1 MINFYNIGK
10 QNIKF
15 EKNFF
20 KKIKEINNS
29 GRYILSKNASEF
41 EKKFSRITQ
50 SKYCVAVGNC
60 LDAIRLTFEAYK
72 ILEILKENDEV
83 IVPANTYIATILGI
97 SQSKL
102 KPVLIDPEPL
112 TYNISLDGIKKAV
125 TKKTKAILAVDLYG
139 QPADLINIK
148 RFAKKNKLLLLEDA
162 AQAHG
167 ALINNKPIG
176 SISDAT
182 FFSFFPGK
190 ILGAF
195 GDAGA
200 ITTQNKKLRDVLV
213 SIRNYGEEY
222 YHQLNKRKYKNRYIG
237 FNSRLDELQAAA
249 LNLKL
254 KTFFQEK
261 KKRISI
267 AKFYLKN
274 IRNNKIKLPVINKNY
289 SHAWHL
295 FVVTCVKR
303 NKLKNFL
310 HKRGIQTMIHYPI
323 PPHKQFAYKSLNK
336 LNLPITENLSKTV
349 LSLPMNTTLDLKDL
363 KHIVKNINIF

>member
-20 KKIKEINNS
+20 KKIKKINNS
-29 GRYILSKNASEF
+29 GKYILSDNALEF
-41 EKKFSRITQ
+41 EQNFSKICQ
-50 SKYCVAVGNC
+50 SKYCITVGNC

-72 ILEILKENDEV
+72 ILKILKENDEV

-97 SQSKL
+97 TQSKL
-102 KPVLIDPEPL
+102 KPVFVDPDPL
-112 TYNISLDGIKKAV
+112 TFNISLDGVKRAF
-125 TKKTKAILAVDLYG
+125 TKKTRAILAVDLYG

-148 RFAKKNKLLLLEDA
+148 KFTKKNKLLLLEDA

-167 ALINNKPIG
+167 ASINNKTIG

-200 ITTQNKKLRDVLV
+200 ITTHNKKLRDVLV

-222 YHQLNKRKYKNRYIG
+222 YNQLNKRKYKNRYIG

-261 KKRISI
+261 KRRTSI
-267 AKFYLKN
+267 ANFYLKN
-274 IRNNKIKLPVINKNY
+274 IKNNKIKLPVINKNY

-295 FVVTCVKR
+295 FVVTCSKR
-303 NKLKNFL
+303 NKLKEFL

-323 PPHKQFAYKSLNK
+323 PPHKQVAYKSLNK
-336 LNLPITENLSKTV
+336 LNLPITESLSKTV
-349 LSLPMNTTLDLKDL
+349 LSLPINTTLDLRDL
-363 KHIVKNINIF
+363 KHITKSINIF